1 MRRPVGRCFFLENQ
15 DLDSFRGGRCSRAVS
30 FRPGNPEGIFLA
42 RRGQAAETVAEAV
55 AAETVVAET
64 VVAETGHEDRGR
76 ISGGVYPG
84 SRTARAQAGPNGRQ
98 SIPADRSG

>member
-30 FRPGNPEGIFLA
+30 FRPGDPEGMFPA
-42 RRGQAAETVAEAV
+42 RRGRAAETAAEAV

-64 VVAETGHEDRGR
+64 GHEVRGR

>member
-1 MRRPVGRCFFLENQ
+1 MQSGRIIPAGR
-15 DLDSFRGGRCSRAVS
+15 SGGHVPCPQ
-30 FRPGNPEGIFLA
+30 RPGSGDRGRGRGSEGRA
-42 RRGQAAETVAEAV
+42 TEAAAEAV

-64 VVAETGHEDRGR
+64 GHEVRGR